1 MNDLSISELY
11 NLYMLGIQK
20 SRDPPIYV
28 KRMKSAKLFENND
41 NAVDCFYE
49 LQILYQ
55 CTQNNDYS
63 FISTATKLFKKPFV
77 SMVEKFLRAGVNLQS
92 SFLID
97 IKNEITQDFI
107 QIPDYDKPV
116 LPYSNKRV

>member
-1 MNDLSISELY
+1 
-11 NLYMLGIQK
+11 
-20 SRDPPIYV
+20 
-28 KRMKSAKLFENND
+28 
-41 NAVDCFYE
+41 
-49 LQILYQ
+49 
-55 CTQNNDYS
+55 
-63 FISTATKLFKKPFV
+63 
-77 SMVEKFLRAGVNLQS
+77 MVEKFLRAGVNLQS